1 MLTHMLKHFANQMLI
16 LNPDLALSQERAE
29 QAINGI
35 AADVHAMA
43 VSKGWWPAEGRNDG
57 EVLALMHSEISEALE
72 AMRQGGGD
80 SPKRLSVTDADGS
93 TRPMSAVEEEM
104 ADLVL
109 RVFDYCGAR
118 GLNIG
123 SAIVAK
129 MAYNAGRPER
139 HGKKF

>member
-1 MLTHMLKHFANQMLI
+1 MSHILQQFAAQMLI
-16 LNPDLALSQERAE
+16 LNPDLAISQERAE
-29 QAINGI
+29 KAINGI

-72 AMRQGGGD
+72 ALRQGGGE
-80 SPKRLSVTDADGS
+80 SAKRLSVTADDGS
-93 TRPMSAVEEEM
+93 TRPMSAMEEEM

-109 RVFDYCGAR
+109 RVFDYAGAR

-123 SAIVAK
+123 SAIVSK